1 MKKLVLSDVHEELS
15 GKMFDFAGYFMPVL
29 YEGVNA
35 EHLTVRENVGVFDV
49 SHMGEVFVSGENA
62 LDFLQYITSNDVSKL
77 KEGKVQYT
85 YFPNT
90 SGGIVDDLLV
100 YKLADNEFMLVV
112 NASNL
117 EKDLAWISKIASSF
131 ANETFNL

>member
-1 MKKLVLSDVHEELS
+1 MKKLVVSDVDEELS
-15 GKMFDFAGYFMPVL
+15 GKMIDFAGYLMAVV

-35 EHLTVRENVGVFDV
+35 EHLTVRENVGGFDV
-49 SHMGEVFVSGENA
+49 SHMGEIFIAGEKSEE
-62 LDFLQYITSNDVSKL
+62 LLQYITSNDVSKL
-77 KEGKVQYT
+77 KQGKVQYS

-100 YKLADNEFMLVV
+100 YKLDDNEFMLVV

-117 EKDLAWISKIASSF
+117 EKDLAWIKDRKSVV
-131 ANETFNL
+131 